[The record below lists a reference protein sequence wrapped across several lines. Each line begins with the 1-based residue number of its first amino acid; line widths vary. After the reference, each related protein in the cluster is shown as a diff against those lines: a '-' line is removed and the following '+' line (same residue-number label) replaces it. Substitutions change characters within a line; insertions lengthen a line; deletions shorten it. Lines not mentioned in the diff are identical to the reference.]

1 MSGIMQ
7 AVLASYTV
15 SAAGPTPG
23 SIYFPTTSSRVTL
36 APGIVVGGTYQ
47 SPFTV
52 EGWFYSGDT
61 PGTDSGP
68 VLLSTTTGSATPAYA
83 RALTIN
89 VVSTTQIVVDSNG
102 AAATTFNLAQTLVAD
117 AWYYVAVSRDASG
130 FIQVW
135 LGKQGDASAAA
146 STSGRF
152 DCSAN
157 TAAWA
162 LDGISDCIGAFVP
175 AGRYS
180 ADDNVSGVRVTNT
193 NLYTT
198 TDATIAMPTQTFGYV
213 AGLRF
218 LQSPTDLTD
227 LSGNQTLTSVGSAT
241 YSTSGPTISIQT
253 YTGFTTT
260 GLQLYYNPDDRSSYP
275 GTGTTI
281 NNLAAT
287 SLPGTMSNI
296 TYTDPYFTYNGTS
309 SQVSVADTAALEPGS
324 GSWTMEV
331 WVNQTAS
338 GTDVVLG
345 KFDPGG
351 LSQDVSYSIRTTG
364 TSYYAQLGSG
374 SGSGSTLFV
383 NSTSFVGTL
392 DTWYQLV
399 YVFTNGGTQTLQ
411 TFVNGSS
418 IGTVNHSLASL
429 LNTSTNLYLGSY
441 NNGEYA
447 QWFDGRIG
455 ITRLYNTALT
465 SAQVLQNYNA
475 NKAVYGL

>member
-1 MSGIMQ
+1 MAGIMQ

-36 APGIVVGGTYQ
+36 SPGIVVGGTYQ

-68 VLLSTTTGSATPAYA
+68 VLLSTTTSSATPAYA

-117 AWYYVAVSRDASG
+117 AWYYVAVSRDTSG
-130 FIQVW
+130 FMQIW

-152 DCSAN
+152 DCSVA

-180 ADDNVSGVRVTNT
+180 ADDNVSGLRVTNT

-227 LSGNQTLTSVGSAT
+227 LSGNQTLTSVGSAA
-241 YSTSGPTISIQT
+241 YSTSGPSIDIQPYYTFYEAIGSTVAISTTQYVGSTKIYAYSST
-253 YTGFTTT
+253 YDVPSYQPAVVAVNDVEIVNTENRGHTMVVLSPSGATVSINWYDTYIDPAQLTALANALNGVVNGNRVVLVTYDASAFNAACRNALTT
-260 GLQLYYNPDDRSSYP
+260 GYGD
-275 GTGTTI
+275 T
-281 NNLAAT
+281 NNNEW
-287 SLPGTMSNI
+287 LPTR
-296 TYTDPYFTYNGTS
+296 F
-309 SQVSVADTAALEPGS
+309 SQ
-324 GSWTMEV
+324 
-331 WVNQTAS
+331 
-338 GTDVVLG
+338 
-345 KFDPGG
+345 
-351 LSQDVSYSIRTTG
+351 I
-364 TSYYAQLGSG
+364 
-374 SGSGSTLFV
+374 
-383 NSTSFVGTL
+383 FVGIK
-392 DTWYQLV
+392 
-399 YVFTNGGTQTLQ
+399 
-411 TFVNGSS
+411 S
-418 IGTVNHSLASL
+418 
-429 LNTSTNLYLGSY
+429 
-441 NNGEYA
+441 
-447 QWFDGRIG
+447 
-455 ITRLYNTALT
+455 
-465 SAQVLQNYNA
+465 
-475 NKAVYGL
+475 

>member
-68 VLLSTTTGSATPAYA
+68 VLLSTTTASSTPAYL

-102 AAATTFNLAQTLVAD
+102 AAATTFNLAQTLVAA

-135 LGKQGDASAAA
+135 LGKAGDASAAA

-157 TAAWA
+157 TTAWA

-180 ADDNVSGVRVTNT
+180 ATDYISGVRVTNT
-193 NLYTT
+193 NLYATT
-198 TDATIAMPTQTFGYV
+198 NATIAIPTQTFGYV
-213 AGLRF
+213 SGIRF
-218 LQSPTDLTD
+218 LQSPDDNTDLT
-227 LSGNQTLTSVGSAT
+227 GNQTLTEVGSAAYSATGPSIDIQPYYSFYEAFGTTVAISTTQYVGDTKIYAYSST
-241 YSTSGPTISIQT
+241 YDVPSYQPAVVEVNDVEIVNTENRGHTMVVLSPAGATVSINSYDTYDAITGPANLTALANALNGVASGNRVVLVT
-253 YTGFTTT
+253 YDASAFNASCRSALTT
-260 GLQLYYNPDDRSSYP
+260 GYGD
-275 GTGTTI
+275 T
-281 NNLAAT
+281 NNNT
-287 SLPGTMSNI
+287 
-296 TYTDPYFTYNGTS
+296 
-309 SQVSVADTAALEPGS
+309 
-324 GSWTMEV
+324 W
-331 WVNQTAS
+331 TAS
-338 GTDVVLG
+338 RA
-345 KFDPGG
+345 
-351 LSQDVSYSIRTTG
+351 SQI
-364 TSYYAQLGSG
+364 
-374 SGSGSTLFV
+374 
-383 NSTSFVGTL
+383 FVGIKL
-392 DTWYQLV
+392 
-399 YVFTNGGTQTLQ
+399 
-411 TFVNGSS
+411 
-418 IGTVNHSLASL
+418 
-429 LNTSTNLYLGSY
+429 
-441 NNGEYA
+441 
-447 QWFDGRIG
+447 
-455 ITRLYNTALT
+455 
-465 SAQVLQNYNA
+465 
-475 NKAVYGL
+475 

>member
-1 MSGIMQ
+1 MAGIMQ

-15 SAAGPTPG
+15 SVAGPTPG

-36 APGIVVGGTYQ
+36 DPGIVVGGTYQ

-68 VLLSTTTGSATPAYA
+68 VLLSTTTGSGTPAYA

-117 AWYYVAVSRDASG
+117 AWYYVAVSRDTSG
-130 FIQVW
+130 FMQIW

-152 DCSAN
+152 DCSVA

-180 ADDNVSGVRVTNT
+180 ADDNVSGLRVTNT

-227 LSGNQTLTSVGSAT
+227 LSGNQTLTSVGSAA
-241 YSTSGPTISIQT
+241 YSTSGPSIDIQPYYTFYEAIGSTVAISTTQYVGSTKIYAYSST
-253 YTGFTTT
+253 YDVPSYQPAVVAVNDVEIVNTENRGHTMVVLSPSGATVSINWYDTYIDPAQLTALANALNGVVNGNRVVLVTYDASAFNAACRNALTT
-260 GLQLYYNPDDRSSYP
+260 GYGD
-275 GTGTTI
+275 T
-281 NNLAAT
+281 NNNEW
-287 SLPGTMSNI
+287 LPTR
-296 TYTDPYFTYNGTS
+296 F
-309 SQVSVADTAALEPGS
+309 SQ
-324 GSWTMEV
+324 
-331 WVNQTAS
+331 
-338 GTDVVLG
+338 
-345 KFDPGG
+345 
-351 LSQDVSYSIRTTG
+351 I
-364 TSYYAQLGSG
+364 
-374 SGSGSTLFV
+374 
-383 NSTSFVGTL
+383 FVGIK
-392 DTWYQLV
+392 
-399 YVFTNGGTQTLQ
+399 
-411 TFVNGSS
+411 S
-418 IGTVNHSLASL
+418 
-429 LNTSTNLYLGSY
+429 
-441 NNGEYA
+441 
-447 QWFDGRIG
+447 
-455 ITRLYNTALT
+455 
-465 SAQVLQNYNA
+465 
-475 NKAVYGL
+475 